1 MSAPGQTQTSMH
13 PSARSALPLSTDII
27 SLARHVE
34 RSWVSAS
41 FEYTP
46 CLLDPSGAFSLG
58 PRLRSIPGLGRL
70 NPFCVWH
77 HKTLLARADEVVE

>member
-13 PSARSALPLSTDII
+13 PSATSALPLSTDII

-46 CLLDPSGAFSLG
+46 CLLDPSGATLL
-58 PRLRSIPGLGRL
+58 RLRLLPQSRL
-70 NPFCVWH
+70 RRTVLESWQ
-77 HKTLLARADEVVE
+77 LA